1 MLVLTFTKEVF
12 KPAHVCFVNRV
23 PSLSRAISCSFY
35 VVLQVIYVG
44 VVGLC
49 FRQSLANLKATID
62 ALNISH
68 IFEKIMKY

>member
-1 MLVLTFTKEVF
+1 
-12 KPAHVCFVNRV
+12 
-23 PSLSRAISCSFY
+23 

-62 ALNISH
+62 ALNISY
-68 IFEKIMKY
+68 IFEKIMKYYMPMFVELALIASTICQSPLGFAEGRNLYQT